1 MVFPAFAFTPL
12 QCILHVAIRDLLFKM
27 KSDLVIFL
35 VKEKTTGPRMA
46 SLVLKLMIPNLDLLP
61 DLISVSTSPEM

>member
-12 QCILHVAIRDLLFKM
+12 QCIRHIAIRDLLFKI
-27 KSDLVIFL
+27 KSDHVTFL

-61 DLISVSTSPEM
+61 DLIAASTSPEM